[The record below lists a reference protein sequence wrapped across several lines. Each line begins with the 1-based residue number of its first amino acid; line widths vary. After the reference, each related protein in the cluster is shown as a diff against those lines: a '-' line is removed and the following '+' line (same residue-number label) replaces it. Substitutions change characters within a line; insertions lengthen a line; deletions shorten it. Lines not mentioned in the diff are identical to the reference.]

1 MRSVAFWITPMFTIS
16 LFFENNEISQTRL
29 VLVGTLHVTPAAAQ
43 LSCDGLKWLEPLSA
57 RPMLSCARMT
67 WRRVDGGR
75 HKSKILWLSHRR
87 VGPRRCPGSRWSPA
101 PGTRAPVEH
110 GFAPDWCTLLA
121 RPGAGGRGSGA
132 AGRGQRRQ
140 GTGGAPPGAGG
151 ADHQHGL
158 GHHRDVGSGERW
170 RGRGQPAVSG
180 TPIGERCRADSPD
193 ACFNLP
199 ELKAWKPS

>member
-1 MRSVAFWITPMFTIS
+1 M
-16 LFFENNEISQTRL
+16 
-29 VLVGTLHVTPAAAQ
+29 VGTLERATNALLWPNDMEVE
-43 LSCDGLKWLEPLSA
+43 LG
-57 RPMLSCARMT
+57 
-67 WRRVDGGR
+67 VR

-110 GFAPDWCTLLA
+110 SSAPDWCTLLA

-151 ADHQHGL
+151 GAAADQEEGL
-158 GHHRDVGSGERW
+158 GHQRARVRGG
-170 RGRGQPAVSG
+170 GRGQPAVSG

-193 ACFNLP
+193 LFSCF
-199 ELKAWKPS
+199 S